1 MNKSTGSTVQSMRA
15 AMNID
20 SQRVIDLLYRNDG
33 ICLDNEYEVVYL
45 AMRICQLFDLEFPEE
60 WSAIVKQGR
69 S

>member
-1 MNKSTGSTVQSMRA
+1 MSYGVNAQSVM
-15 AMNID
+15 D
-20 SQRVIDLLYRNDG
+20 VLYRNDG